1 MILSFYCDGRNRDY
15 RVSDN
20 IYTSTFK
27 LWENFK
33 EEIICRNRYFP
44 NQEITRILSN
54 LNYMNVFPTDSH
66 LTFYRARVGDYL
78 HADDSEMMA
87 PPIRKP
93 SNGRC
98 NPSGIPYLYLAN
110 NELTAIQEIRPQIGD
125 IVTLAEFDVNVSN
138 VFSFDVYLMEHYK
151 IKAADEQTRCLLFL
165 ILQDLSSPVKTD
177 NQLDY
182 IPLQYICEYV
192 KRIGYNAFIYSS
204 VYGTGM
210 NLVMFDWINRISLC
224 SKKTIHIRKSQ
235 IEYDKVSCLQ
245 SANH

>member
-1 MILSFYCDGRNRDY
+1 MLMYQ
-15 RVSDN
+15 
-20 IYTSTFK
+20 TF
-27 LWENFK
+27 
-33 EEIICRNRYFP
+33 
-44 NQEITRILSN
+44 
-54 LNYMNVFPTDSH
+54 
-66 LTFYRARVGDYL
+66 
-78 HADDSEMMA
+78 
-87 PPIRKP
+87 
-93 SNGRC
+93 
-98 NPSGIPYLYLAN
+98 
-110 NELTAIQEIRPQIGD
+110 
-125 IVTLAEFDVNVSN
+125 
-138 VFSFDVYLMEHYK
+138 FDVYLMEHYK